1 MKKLLLDFSLMIIG
15 SLMLVSLSGC
25 YVKGQD
31 DGYRKDRDQHED
43 KRGHDDNGHDHDNG
57 DRHDDQDN
65 HH

>member
-1 MKKLLLDFSLMIIG
+1 MKKLLLDCSLVVIG

-25 YVKGQD
+25 YVRGQD
-31 DGYRKDRDQHED
+31 DGFRKDRDHQED
-43 KRGHDDNGHDHDNG
+43 NRGHDDNDHDSG